1 MSRIAQPVESMASI
15 PTHDWWPDAPWH
27 ERIDGRPVDVER
39 TARFAGEGLRVRC
52 SPTTPLDLCG
62 SKPTPVYLSKKVSPW
77 WKPLPAI
84 RVPLPPVVHMNL
96 RNPDCQVFFLDEEA
110 GLYYE
115 LSAFRATPWF
125 NPYRWACDSAYVWD
139 LNRPW
144 EDQPG
149 GTSASDIPV
158 GPLVPSVAQLEAGE
172 VNHALAFVCAGLG
185 PTGQSDGYSSAP
197 PVGYARATDG
207 RIPDHPIRAGELI
220 QIDPA
225 LAPTPRNRQEETI
238 LTTLEEHGAVCTDM
252 TDYYA
257 GHCLR
262 MPFDADLD
270 VALDL
275 NASMFKVVAA

>member
-1 MSRIAQPVESMASI
+1 MAPI
-15 PTHDWWPDAPWH
+15 GTHDWWPDAPWH

-125 NPYRWACDSAYVWD
+125 
-139 LNRPW
+139 
-144 EDQPG
+144 QPV
-149 GTSASDIPV
+149 PV
-158 GPLVPSVAQLEAGE
+158 GVRLGVRVGPEPAVGGPAGR
-172 VNHALAFVCAGLG
+172 H
-185 PTGQSDGYSSAP
+185 
-197 PVGYARATDG
+197 VGIRHPGRSARAERRPARG
-207 RIPDHPIRAGELI
+207 R
-220 QIDPA
+220 
-225 LAPTPRNRQEETI
+225 
-238 LTTLEEHGAVCTDM
+238 
-252 TDYYA
+252 
-257 GHCLR
+257 
-262 MPFDADLD
+262 
-270 VALDL
+270 
-275 NASMFKVVAA
+275 